1 VLLLCGSIQ
10 GFLAEIAAAI
20 LLAVT
25 YQGGQ
30 FIPQGP
36 SIGMLVLICIF
47 SISFGYAWGP
57 LGWLV
62 PSEIQPLNTRSA
74 GQSITVFTQLVSG
87 ATVTQTFLLMLC
99 SWQWGTFLF
108 FGIIHGLAILFVIFL
123 VPETGNVPIEEVSHV
138 VRSHWLWRRVAF
150 KNGVVPPLHTKVVNG
165 VPIEIVPGQT
175 DNQV

>member
-1 VLLLCGSIQ
+1 MRYELFYLLNVKQDTDALC
-10 GFLAEIAAAI
+10 LVR
-20 LLAVT
+20 L
-25 YQGGQ
+25 Q

-87 ATVTQTFLLMLC
+87 ATVTQTFLMMLC
-99 SWQWGTFLF
+99 SLQWGVFLF
-108 FGIIHGLAILFVIFL
+108 CEHLPVHLL
-123 VPETGNVPIEEVSHV
+123 
-138 VRSHWLWRRVAF
+138 
-150 KNGVVPPLHTKVVNG
+150 LHFF
-165 VPIEIVPGQT
+165 
-175 DNQV
+175 